1 MIQFEQTKE
10 RPSIIKVIGV
20 GGGGSNAVNHMYK
33 FGIKGVEFIVSNTD
47 EQALETSPVPIK
59 IQLGK
64 SLTDGRGA
72 GSIPEVGRNSALE
85 NLDEIKKILGNQTK
99 MLFITAGMGGGTGTG
114 AAPVIAK
121 VAREM
126 NILTVAIVT
135 VPFQFEGKKR
145 KVQAEEGI
153 EELKKYVDTLL
164 IICNDKLREIHG
176 NLKIGEAFA
185 YADNILSVAAK
196 SIAEIISETLHIN
209 VDFADVQTVMKDS
222 GVAIM
227 GSALAEGPNRAVTAV
242 ETALDSP
249 LLNDNDI
256 EGARYILLN
265 ITSGKEEIT
274 MDEMGQ
280 INEYVQNKAGQT
292 ADIILGMGHDES
304 LGEKISVTIIATGFK
319 TNTQKNKEKPVSK
332 VVYDLSGKVKSEVN
346 SVTRTEVENPLEPV
360 LKSERQEMEVVEE
373 PPVSFS
379 DEDILVKE
387 AEDGKIVFSL
397 QATEELI
404 EQEAKQIAEEPVL
417 LEKELTL
424 VEEEI
429 NSIPLMEEMTEMIDE
444 LSLTEPAY
452 EIAET
457 PDLTEEPLLPYGEE
471 EIINDTEEVTEAPFE
486 FEIALNSSEEESK
499 EIVAEEPEIP
509 SMDDTPVIAEQERHI
524 EEIIQEVKAEETP
537 VSPKVDEPENGVVVQ
552 IKPAE
557 PDPHAELFDRSR
569 QRILKLKEISMANL
583 NPRNQAELEKEP
595 AYKRRNIILDENP
608 KQGPSISRLSLS
620 EDDNKGTGFKPNGF
634 LHDKA
639 D

>member
-33 FGIKGVEFIVSNTD
+33 LGIKGVEFIVSNTD
-47 EQALETSPVPIK
+47 EQALEMSPVPLK

-85 NLDEIKKILGNQTK
+85 NLDEIKKILSNHTK

-121 VAREM
+121 IAREM

-135 VPFQFEGKKR
+135 IPFQFEGKKR
-145 KVQAEEGI
+145 SKQAAEGI

-164 IICNDKLREIHG
+164 IISNDKLREIHG

-185 YADNILSVAAK
+185 HADNILAVAAK
-196 SIAEIISETLHIN
+196 SIAEIISKTLHIN

-227 GSALAEGPNRAVTAV
+227 GSAVAEGANRAITAV
-242 ETALDSP
+242 ENALHSP

-265 ITSGKEEIT
+265 ITSGNEEIT

-304 LGEKISVTIIATGFK
+304 LGDKISVTIIATGFK
-319 TNTQKNKEKPVSK
+319 TKTEKSKDKPVDK
-332 VVYDLSGKVKSEVN
+332 VVYELSGLVKEKQDN
-346 SVTRTEVENPLEPV
+346 LTNEIENPLEPV
-360 LKSERQEMEVVEE
+360 LKPEAADTPQTIEPLQKPFDELETSGPEEEKVIFSLNPTEDLQQEENYLSEEPFIIEKETLTAGDQNFSSGPEAEIPNDQILDELLQQDELSGIPEIISNVEE
-373 PPVSFS
+373 PSS
-379 DEDILVKE
+379 ADIKE
-387 AEDGKIVFSL
+387 ESCMPSGNIN
-397 QATEELI
+397 
-404 EQEAKQIAEEPVL
+404 EEP
-417 LEKELTL
+417 
-424 VEEEI
+424 I
-429 NSIPLMEEMTEMIDE
+429 
-444 LSLTEPAY
+444 
-452 EIAET
+452 
-457 PDLTEEPLLPYGEE
+457 
-471 EIINDTEEVTEAPFE
+471 E
-486 FEIALNSSEEESK
+486 FEISLHDENETGETNQENEPLITEASIGSKESMPESK
-499 EIVAEEPEIP
+499 PQSEKSEINDV
-509 SMDDTPVIAEQERHI
+509 TAEQDV
-524 EEIIQEVKAEETP
+524 QNDQNK
-537 VSPKVDEPENGVVVQ
+537 ENIVQ
-552 IKPAE
+552 IKASE
-557 PDPHAELFDRSR
+557 PDPHEDLFDRSR
-569 QRILKLKEISMANL
+569 QRILKLKQISISNFKT
-583 NPRNQAELEKEP
+583 RNQAEMEKEP
-595 AYKRRNIILDENP
+595 AYKRRNIILDEIP
-608 KQGPSISRLSLS
+608 KKGPAISRLSLS
-620 EDDNKGTGFKPNGF
+620 EDENNSTGFKPNGF